1 MEPQDR
7 ITERVGTGTTTTG
20 SRRHAMRL
28 LRDEYAEIVLAYELT
43 GLSENDPRTLVIECN
58 GGRSVTR
65 LHRYPANWRQMK
77 DADLLALR
85 TQDA

>member
-1 MEPQDR
+1 MEPLDR
-7 ITERVGTGTTTTG
+7 STEQVATDVNTTG

-28 LRDEYAEIVLAYELT
+28 LRDEFEEIVLAYELT
-43 GLSENDPRTLVIECN
+43 GLTEQDPRTLVIECS
-58 GGRSVTR
+58 GGRSVSR

-85 TQDA
+85 SQDA